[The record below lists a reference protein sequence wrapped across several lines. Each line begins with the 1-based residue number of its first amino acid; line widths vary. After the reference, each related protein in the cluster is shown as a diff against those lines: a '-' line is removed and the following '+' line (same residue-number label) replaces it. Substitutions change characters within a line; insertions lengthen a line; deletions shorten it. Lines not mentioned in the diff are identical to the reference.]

1 MNILSEDEDETHST
15 IAHEIMCQS
24 SCFAASNSGLIV
36 SGEEKKGGRA
46 QMNLDPIEWI
56 WF

>member
-15 IAHEIMCQS
+15 IVHEIMCQS

-36 SGEEKKGGRA
+36 SGEEKKGGKFVGGEGP
-46 QMNLDPIEWI
+46 NES
-56 WF
+56 